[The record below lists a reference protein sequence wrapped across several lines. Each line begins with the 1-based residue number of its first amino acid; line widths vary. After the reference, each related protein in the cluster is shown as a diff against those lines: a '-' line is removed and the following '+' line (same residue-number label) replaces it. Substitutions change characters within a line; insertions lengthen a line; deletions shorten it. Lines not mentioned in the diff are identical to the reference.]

1 MKRFEFIKAY
11 FMVIIYFN
19 ASLLLIFYT
28 VREYA
33 ERKASFPTGVDLKYE
48 DITLDELK
56 IELVES
62 KRELSLFEKR
72 LVEIQKELIWADSFV
87 RLNGHLEMGLTLLL
101 LYFLLDKTLT
111 DLSTLCWEFGELNV

>member
-33 ERKASFPTGVDLKYE
+33 ERKVSFPTGVDLKNE
-48 DITLDELK
+48 DIRLDELK
-56 IELVES
+56 TELAES
-62 KRELSLFEKR
+62 KRKLSLFEKR
-72 LVEIQKELIWADSFV
+72 LVEIQRELIRADSFV

-101 LYFLLDKTLT
+101 LYFWRDKTLT

>member
-1 MKRFEFIKAY
+1 
-11 FMVIIYFN
+11 MVIII
-19 ASLLLIFYT
+19 LLLTFSHT
-28 VREYA
+28 VREYI
-33 ERKASFPTGVDLKYE
+33 EKKASFPSGVDLKYE

-101 LYFLLDKTLT
+101 LYFLRDKTLT